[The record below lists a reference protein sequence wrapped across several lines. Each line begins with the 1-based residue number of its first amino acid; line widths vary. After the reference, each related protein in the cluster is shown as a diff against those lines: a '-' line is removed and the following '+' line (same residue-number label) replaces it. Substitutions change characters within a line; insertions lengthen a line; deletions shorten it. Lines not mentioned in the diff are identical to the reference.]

1 MLQSLMFEGDL
12 DHRWC
17 GDIEELRSD
26 RKWALQLVLQ
36 VTDYGVTQLIKKARF
51 RRNGLI
57 GMIFFGVVIAG
68 FACQVP
74 VFRFALERWETDSY
88 TLVIVPGAS
97 GQLSPPE
104 NEILK
109 FLELGGDSKVG
120 NMNLEVRIDAKKLGE
135 SSAATMQLFYPPR
148 STGPRPLPIWS
159 GALTMANAKTLVDS
173 SARREIVKRLLS
185 GESAVW
191 VLIESGSKEKDDRAV
206 IEIEKAFAK
215 AEAELK
221 IPDGVLTVAEAR
233 KVSAENERDSDSTL
247 RSSIPLKIKFSL
259 MRIARTSPE
268 ESIFREMLLHMEADL
283 EAFRNE
289 PMVFPVFGRGRALE
303 PLISRG
309 INLVN
314 VFEHSSYFCGACSCE
329 IKNQNPGVDLL
340 ISANWEEAIAGN
352 EVIIGKSLPPLL
364 GIGAL
369 SDESTDG
376 ETMSPPPGSESADLI
391 RRPWVMGGGIILLVL
406 AFGSVLILKNNR

>member
-1 MLQSLMFEGDL
+1 M
-12 DHRWC
+12 
-17 GDIEELRSD
+17 
-26 RKWALQLVLQ
+26 
-36 VTDYGVTQLIKKARF
+36 TQLIKKIRF
-51 RRNGLI
+51 CHSGLV
-57 GMIFFGVVIAG
+57 GMILFGVVIVG
-68 FACQVP
+68 LTCQVP

-88 TLVIVPGAS
+88 TVVIVPGAS
-97 GQLSPPE
+97 GKLSPTE
-104 NEILK
+104 NEALK
-109 FLELGGDSKVG
+109 FLQSRGEADSG
-120 NMNLEVRIDAKKLGE
+120 NMNLEVKIDSKKIGE
-135 SSAATMQLFYPPR
+135 SSAATMGLFYPPR
-148 STGPRPLPIWS
+148 SAGPRIPPIWS
-159 GALTMANAKTLVDS
+159 GALTMGNAKTLVDS
-173 SARREIVKRLLS
+173 SARREIVSRLLS

-191 VLIESGSKEKDDRAV
+191 ILIESGDKEKDDRAAV
-206 IEIEKAFAK
+206 EIEKAFAK

-233 KVSAENERDSDSTL
+233 EVPPGKQRDLDVTL

-259 MRIARTSPE
+259 IRISRTNSA

-283 EAFRNE
+283 GEFRNE

-303 PLISRG
+303 PLIARG

-364 GIGAL
+364 GIGTL
-369 SDESTDG
+369 SDESTNG
-376 ETMSPPPGSESADLI
+376 EKTRDTLGSELADLK
-391 RRPWVMGGGIILLVL
+391 RRPWVMVGGVILLGL
-406 AFGSVLILKNNR
+406 AFGSILILRNNR